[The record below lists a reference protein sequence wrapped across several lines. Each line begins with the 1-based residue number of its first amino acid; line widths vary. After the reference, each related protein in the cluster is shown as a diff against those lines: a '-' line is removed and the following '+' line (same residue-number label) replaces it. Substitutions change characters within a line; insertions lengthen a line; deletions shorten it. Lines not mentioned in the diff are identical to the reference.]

1 MTASGQETDRAVA
14 TDAQPS
20 RRGPEYV
27 EGRYVAERRAN
38 ALVQTPKGGR
48 ILSASMLPWFKLRP
62 PKGFGVLT
70 TTGRKTG
77 KRRSR
82 CVRAISRDG
91 KVFLVAIGGEFS
103 GWVKNVRA
111 NPSVHVRVRGG
122 TFSGTARELRD
133 TAEREEAM
141 AAFCGT
147 VMPFD
152 YFECRAHR
160 TGRPTRSKI
169 QELHRTW
176 FEGGVPLVVELGA

>member
-1 MTASGQETDRAVA
+1 MSASGQETDRVLA
-14 TDAQPS
+14 TNAEPT

-27 EGRYVAERRAN
+27 DGRYVAERRAN
-38 ALVQTPKGGR
+38 ALVQTPRGGR

-70 TTGRKTG
+70 TTGRRTG

-82 CVRAISRDG
+82 CVRAIRRDD

-103 GWVKNVRA
+103 AWVKNVRA
-111 NPSVHVRVRGG
+111 NPGVRLRIRGG
-122 TFSGTARELRD
+122 TFSGTTRELRD
-133 TAEREEAM
+133 ATEREEAV

-160 TGRPTRSKI
+160 VGRPTRAKI

-176 FEGGVPLVVELGA
+176 FEGGVPLVVELDA